1 MASLFEVD
9 ENGQIVYEDNGVLDG
24 SASLERGESA
34 ADPEQNGMDIVENEV
49 LIDGIDIDKVIDSG
63 IDVSD
68 TLQDTQ
74 NDATSQGAGESSSS
88 GDEYNISLLSDEIQE
103 LLVNALSPASGS
115 LGSSTID
122 YFDRVVSGLPSDY
135 KYIAYRTSSDDS
147 YDGVLYFGDDYEIED
162 NVISFG
168 EDTTELRVVR
178 ESSTGYNQITNY
190 YENVID
196 GASIAFDLNGSTV
209 YYTNAQVGYPI
220 MGGYDVPFNYSP
232 LIAVGLV
239 CVMALAIL
247 QKIFLKR

>member
-24 SASLERGESA
+24 SASLEQGESA
-34 ADPEQNGMDIVENEV
+34 ADPEQNEMDIVENEV

-74 NDATSQGAGESSSS
+74 NDSPSQGAGESSAG

-147 YDGVLYFGDDYEIED
+147 YDGVLYFGDDYEVGD
-162 NVISFG
+162 NVITFG

-196 GASIAFDLNGSTV
+196 GASIAFDLDGSTV
-209 YYTNAQVGYPI
+209 YYTNAQVGYPV